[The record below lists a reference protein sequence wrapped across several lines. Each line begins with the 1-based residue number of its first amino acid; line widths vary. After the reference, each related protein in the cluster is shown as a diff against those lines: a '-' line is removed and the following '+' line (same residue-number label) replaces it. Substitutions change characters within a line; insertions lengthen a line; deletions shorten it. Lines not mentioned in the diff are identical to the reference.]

1 MTSDRVID
9 RIRAADPA
17 LAATIID
24 DELFARI
31 VASPGDPRLGTSA
44 GKPRRRR
51 RLRMGTRG
59 LALIAAVVVL
69 SATGGAF
76 GAIELGAFSHA
87 SPRALFEADPAGQFS
102 RLPGQITGTGQAVIP
117 QTVHRVTTFTVPG
130 VGRFE
135 WWIALSR
142 PKGWLCGAIRQPDGT
157 WADLGG
163 DDKFQLGGP
172 MPGCG
177 TLPWQDVQGF
187 AYNQTSVRSP
197 DGDVWRIAY
206 GYAPTTGRPVK
217 IRDKISGA
225 TAPIGDSR
233 YFAIV
238 MPLCKGVGCDANP
251 SPHYIPGYKLQTLND
266 LGWVLVTNQFDPGM

>member
-17 LAATIID
+17 PAATIID

-31 VASPGDPRLGTSA
+31 VASAGDPRLDTS
-44 GKPRRRR
+44 GEKPGRRRR
-51 RLRMGTRG
+51 MRMGTRG
-59 LALIAAVVVL
+59 LALIAAAVVL
-69 SATGGAF
+69 SATGGAV
-76 GAIELGAFSHA
+76 GAIQLGALSHA
-87 SPRALFEADPAGQFS
+87 SPKALFEANPSGRFPW
-102 RLPGQITGTGQAVIP
+102 RPGQGSILPTVIP
-117 QTVHRVTTFTVPG
+117 QTVRRATTFTVPG

-157 WADLGG
+157 WADLGHN
-163 DDKFQLGGP
+163 DKFVMDGS

-177 TLPWQDVQGF
+177 NLPWQDAQGF

-197 DGDVWRIAY
+197 DGEVWRIAI
-206 GYAPTTGRPVK
+206 GYAPATGHPVE
-217 IRDKISGA
+217 IRDKVSGA
-225 TAPIGDSR
+225 TAALGDGR

-238 MPLCKGVGCDANP
+238 MPLCKGARCDRP
-251 SPHYIPGYKLQTLND
+251 PQLPGYQLQTLND
-266 LGWVLVTNQFDPGM
+266 LGWVLVTDRFDPGM